1 MTTSLMWKIAVIV
14 EEEENDINDAQLT
27 DLKMNP
33 YVLLKRCD
41 SLEIYLK
48 HHVKDTS

>member
-1 MTTSLMWKIAVIV
+1 MTIDNFIDVKNCGDSQ
-14 EEEENDINDAQLT
+14 ENDINDVQLT

-48 HHVKDTS
+48 HHMKDTC